1 MGAKL
6 SFATNYIS
14 KMKRFP
20 VIDYSSHPAFA
31 HLPQYTDSISE
42 ALLKAFTEINVRM
55 DEFDAKT
62 EVYVLPQIESFY
74 QNTIAPFVGNTITPL
89 INAYEGNTESREL
102 MINAL
107 GTFIQKLIDQSVY
120 FNLKKQFTVK
130 LSTAN
135 ARKVYDE
142 LTENGITLSAIT
154 EKEIEQYNKGI
165 SAYKNEIKRQSDEDP
180 LGRKAMGLP
189 RRSSHWGIIEKNMV
203 QSGFIEGASAFYGS
217 HLVVTG
223 CGLEYSSDRQRWWQN
238 CYEDIGLPTSKCVYM
253 HNDYDYDYVKSL
265 VYLNRVETI
274 EGGPFCYIPESHKW
288 QREKSLSFYIKDLEI
303 QLAAAARKKGVGK
316 KAYYRPAMSSVEGRT
331 LFIAFPKLFRQ
342 LSHFGDDVLDES
354 ELSRE
359 LLSKEM
365 AVTSDKGNF
374 CFFTGGSGIHRGG
387 TVYKGDRWA
396 LQITLTKEPALTKK
410 ISSFARNT
418 TGSVLAAILGED
430 KMLQIHK
437 KYHTVI

>member
-1 MGAKL
+1 
-6 SFATNYIS
+6 
-14 KMKRFP
+14 MKRFP
-20 VIDYSSHPAFA
+20 VIDYSMHPAFTQ
-31 HLPQYTDSISE
+31 LPQYTDTISE
-42 ALLKAFTEINVRM
+42 DLHKAFVEINVRM
-55 DEFDAKT
+55 DEFDGKK
-62 EVYVLPQIESFY
+62 EPYSLGQIESFY
-74 QNTIAPFVGNTITPL
+74 KHTIAEFVSNTITPL
-89 INAYEGNTESREL
+89 IHAYQGNEESRQL

-120 FNLKKQFTVK
+120 FNLKKQYPVK
-130 LSTAN
+130 LRTAN
-135 ARKVYDE
+135 AKKVYEE

-154 EKEIEQYNKGI
+154 EAEIAKYNKEIT
-165 SAYKNEIKRQSDEDP
+165 AYKNEIKRQSDEDP

-189 RRSSHWGIIEKNMV
+189 RRSSHWGIIEKNMI

-217 HLVVTG
+217 NLAVTG

-238 CYEDIGLPTSKCVYM
+238 CYEDVGLPTSKCVYM

-265 VYLNRVETI
+265 VYLNRVETV

-288 QREKSLSFYIKDLEI
+288 EREKSLSFYIKDLEI

-331 LFIAFPKLFRQ
+331 LFIAFPALFRQ
-342 LSHFGDDVLDES
+342 LSHFGDDVLDDS
-354 ELSRE
+354 DLSKE

-387 TVYKGDRWA
+387 NVYKGDRWA

-418 TGSVLAAILGED
+418 AGTILATILGED
-430 KMLQIHK
+430 RMLQLHK
-437 KYHTVI
+437 RYNTVI